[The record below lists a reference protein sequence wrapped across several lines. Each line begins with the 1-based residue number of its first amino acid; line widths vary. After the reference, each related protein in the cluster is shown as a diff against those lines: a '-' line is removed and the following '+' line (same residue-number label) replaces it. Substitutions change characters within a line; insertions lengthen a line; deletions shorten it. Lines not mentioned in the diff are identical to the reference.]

1 MANLSNIL
9 NSKET
14 KDEESWISISDM
26 MTGLMM
32 VFLFIAIIYI
42 QEVRTTFGEL
52 NDVQARI
59 CSELETEFSQDK
71 KRWNMSICEGG
82 LLVKFN
88 NEGFFLAD
96 STQLTD
102 DFQILL
108 TDFYP
113 RFKTIL
119 WTHIDNIDEQS
130 IEGHASSEA
139 KGISRLGAYI
149 YNTELSQGR
158 SFNVMSFVLGLND
171 INNNKDYLTWSYDN
185 LTAHGMSSSELV
197 LNDQGG
203 EDRKASRRVEF
214 RIRTKAEDSLVDL
227 IKAFNET

>member
-71 KRWNMSICEGG
+71 KRWNMSIC
-82 LLVKFN
+82 
-88 NEGFFLAD
+88 
-96 STQLTD
+96 
-102 DFQILL
+102 
-108 TDFYP
+108 
-113 RFKTIL
+113 
-119 WTHIDNIDEQS
+119 
-130 IEGHASSEA
+130 
-139 KGISRLGAYI
+139 
-149 YNTELSQGR
+149 
-158 SFNVMSFVLGLND
+158 
-171 INNNKDYLTWSYDN
+171 
-185 LTAHGMSSSELV
+185 
-197 LNDQGG
+197 
-203 EDRKASRRVEF
+203 
-214 RIRTKAEDSLVDL
+214 
-227 IKAFNET
+227 